1 MSRRQIL
8 EDVADGRLA
17 PIEAIRLLDLPSGGA
32 RSVRLRSAYHAV
44 EVVGDPTVSD
54 LVVVDGTHR
63 VQREDDVLVVSDAA
77 SDGFRFGTW
86 QGGRRLTVRVNPA
99 LDVDAEV
106 TGALL
111 TVRGV
116 GGALRAVV
124 QAGSAGIE
132 RVSGALD
139 LRVTSGSAVVAGAPR
154 AGEWRLSCESASL
167 EVVLDGDADATVAV
181 SGRHSHVDALGS
193 PTHAVLGA
201 GAHAIDIEA
210 AFSDVVVRTP

>member
-17 PIEAIRLLDLPSGGA
+17 PIEAIRMLDLPIGGA

-86 QGGRRLTVRVNPA
+86 QAGRRLTVRVNPA

-111 TVRGV
+111 TIRGID
-116 GGALRAVV
+116 GGLRAVV
-124 QAGSAGIE
+124 QAGSARIE

-154 AGEWRLSCESASL
+154 GGEWRLSCESASL
-167 EVVLDGDADATVAV
+167 EVVLDADADATVAV
-181 SGRHSHVDALGS
+181 SGRHSHVAALGS
-193 PTHAVLGA
+193 ATHAVLGA
-201 GAHAIDIEA
+201 GAHSVDIEA